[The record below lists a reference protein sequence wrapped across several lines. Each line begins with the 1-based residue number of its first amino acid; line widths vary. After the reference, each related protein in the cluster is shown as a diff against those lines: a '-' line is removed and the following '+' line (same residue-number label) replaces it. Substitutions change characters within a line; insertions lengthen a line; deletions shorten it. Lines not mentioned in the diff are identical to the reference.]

1 MGSPIQAAW
10 AYMAASDRLQ
20 ASLFTSIRKL
30 WFGLPNAPEEARDVL
45 VSQAQTLARYYGD
58 AAVGLA
64 AEFFEAATG
73 LTTRVPGY
81 DLTDA
86 VEGSARWAAGDL
98 FTGDPAEAQKK
109 FRGAMQRHAKQ
120 PGRDLLHDNAD
131 RRGVRFARVPVGDTC
146 SWCLM
151 LASRG
156 FIYTSSRHAGEGN
169 RWHDWCD
176 CMIVPSTEKD
186 LPAEYDPE
194 KLYELYNNVHES
206 QMTGSQ
212 VAKAMREAYGLS

>member
-1 MGSPIQAAW
+1 MASPIQAAW
-10 AYMAASDRLQ
+10 AYMAASERLQ
-20 ASLFTSIRKL
+20 ASLFTSIRRL
-30 WFGLPNAPEEARDVL
+30 WFELPEDPGEARDVL
-45 VSQAQTLARYYGD
+45 VSQAQTLAKYYGD

-73 LTTRVPGY
+73 LTTRVPDY
-81 DLTDA
+81 DLTEA

-98 FTGDPAEAQKK
+98 FSGDPVEAQKK

-120 PGRDLLHDNAD
+120 PGRDLLFDNAD
-131 RRGVRFARVPVGDTC
+131 RRGVTFARIPVGDTC

-156 FIYTSSRHAGEGN
+156 FIYSSARHAGEGN

-176 CMIVPSTEKD
+176 CVIAPSTEKD
-186 LPAEYDPE
+186 LPPEYDPE
-194 KLYELYNNVHES
+194 KLYEIYKNVHES
-206 QMTGSQ
+206 QMTGTQ
-212 VAKAMREAYGLS
+212 VAKAMRKAYGFS

>member
-10 AYMAASDRLQ
+10 SYMAASERLQ

-30 WFGLPNAPEEARDVL
+30 WFELPEAPEEARDVL
-45 VSQAQTLARYYGD
+45 VSQAQTLAKHYGD

-73 LTTRVPGY
+73 LTTRVPDY
-81 DLTDA
+81 DLSDA

-98 FTGDPAEAQKK
+98 FAGNPADAQKK

-120 PGRDLLHDNAD
+120 PGRDLLYDNAD
-131 RRGVRFARVPVGDTC
+131 RRGVTFARIPVGDTC

-156 FIYTSSRHAGEGN
+156 FIYTSARNAGEA
-169 RWHDWCD
+169 RRFHDWDD
-176 CMIVPSTEKD
+176 CIILPSTSKD
-186 LPAEYDPE
+186 IPVEYDPE
-194 KLYELYNNVHES
+194 KLYEIYNNVHES

-212 VAKAMREAYGLS
+212 VAKAMRKAYGFS

>member
-1 MGSPIQAAW
+1 MASPIQAAW

-20 ASLFTSIRKL
+20 ASLFTSIRRL
-30 WFGLPNAPEEARDVL
+30 WFELPEAPEEARDVL
-45 VSQAQTLARYYGD
+45 VSQAQTLAKHYGD

-73 LTTRVPGY
+73 LTTRVPDY
-81 DLTDA
+81 DLSDA
-86 VEGSARWAAGDL
+86 VEGSVRWAAGDL
-98 FTGDPAEAQKK
+98 FAGNPAEAQKK

-120 PGRDLLHDNAD
+120 PGRDLLYENAD
-131 RRGVRFARVPVGDTC
+131 RRGVTFARIPEGDAC

-156 FIYTSSRHAGEGN
+156 FIYTSARHAGEGN
-169 RWHDWCD
+169 RWHDFCS
-176 CMIVPSTEKD
+176 CVVAPSTAKD
-186 LPAEYDPE
+186 LPPEYDPE

-212 VAKAMREAYGLS
+212 VAKAMRKAYGFS